1 MLVLSRK
8 AGETIVIGGQ
18 IHLTVIEIRRGG
30 VRVAIEAPRDVVILR
45 EELARWADPG
55 AEPAI
60 QPPPSRPGAS
70 RPCPTG
76 RP

>member
-8 AGETIVIGGQ
+8 VGEKIVIGGQ
-18 IHLTVIEIRRGG
+18 IHLTVTEIRGSG

-45 EELARWADPG
+45 EELARCADPG
-55 AEPAI
+55 IEPVS
-60 QPPPSRPGAS
+60 QPSPSRTHPP

-76 RP
+76 RS

>member
-8 AGETIVIGGQ
+8 VGETIVIGGH
-18 IHLTVIEIRRGG
+18 IHLTVTEIRTNG
-30 VRVAIEAPRDVVILR
+30 VRFAIEAPRDVVILR

-55 AEPAI
+55 NEPAS
-60 QPPPSRPGAS
+60 QPPASRPHPP

>member
-8 AGETIVIGGQ
+8 VGETIVIGGH
-18 IHLTVIEIRRGG
+18 IHLTVTEIRGSS
-30 VRVAIEAPRDVVILR
+30 VRFAIEAPRDVVILR
-45 EELARWADPG
+45 EELAREADPG

-60 QPPPSRPGAS
+60 QPPPSRPRPP

-76 RP
+76 RS